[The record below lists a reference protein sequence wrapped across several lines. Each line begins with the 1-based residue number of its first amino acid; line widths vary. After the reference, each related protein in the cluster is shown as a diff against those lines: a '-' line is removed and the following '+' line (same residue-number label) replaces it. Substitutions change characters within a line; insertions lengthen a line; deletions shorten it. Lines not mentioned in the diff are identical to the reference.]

1 METLTPVL
9 LKHHLLTDDEAFICQ
24 FSYLSRGIKAQY
36 LLLCLQRK
44 GRKTLHKLLCCI
56 NKEKKHSGH
65 KDLAAKLKDT
75 MKSYNFEDELVCS
88 VCEPSTEPSTYCQ
101 PDVFEDVFDV
111 ICTNYPAEEWEELA
125 SKLGFKEHDLV
136 QMRSLAINT
145 QPVTMV
151 LQQWREVNSQAT
163 KEDFVT
169 LLHKS
174 RCASLGSVLQL
185 FQNM

>member
-1 METLTPVL
+1 LETLTPVL

-174 RCASLGSVLQL
+174 RASLGSVLQL